1 MKSRRRRS
9 WLSSSSMM
17 NNRGLYIHVPFCV
30 RKCPYCDFYSTAGA
44 DELRQEYARAVVR
57 NLRNYPEQFDTV
69 YFGGGTPNLIAEHMT
84 DILSAVNTAPGAEIS
99 AECNPASADIGTL
112 RMMRSAG
119 INRISVGVQSL
130 QDGELKKLGR
140 LHDSAQAEELI
151 LAAEE
156 AGFASVS
163 ADVMLGIPG
172 QTAESL
178 TDTIERL
185 AGLPVQHISAY
196 MLTLEPETPFGKTP
210 PPDMADDEKMAD
222 LYELCQELCEKH
234 GFMQYEISNFAR
246 EGFQC
251 RHNLKYWRDE
261 EYLGIGPAA
270 HSFYAGKRFA
280 VPRDLRGFIASDR
293 QPVEIT
299 DDCPGDYDERVIMG
313 LRISEGIPEELYKP
327 IESALRL
334 IPAEYYRLENGRLRL
349 TEKGFPVYNYIVSLL
364 LAHKEEP

>member
-1 MKSRRRRS
+1 MKFRRKRS

-17 NNRGLYIHVPFCV
+17 SDRGLYIHVPFCV
-30 RKCPYCDFYSTAGA
+30 QKCPYCDFYSAAGA
-44 DELRQEYARAVVR
+44 GDLRQDYARAVVR
-57 NLRNYPEQFDTV
+57 NLRHYPEQFDTV
-69 YFGGGTPNLIAEHMT
+69 YFGGGTPNLIAEYMA
-84 DILSAVNTAPGAEIS
+84 DILSAVNAAPGAEIS
-99 AECNPASADIGTL
+99 AECNPASADTGTL
-112 RMMRSAG
+112 RAMRSAG
-119 INRISVGVQSL
+119 INRISAGVQSL

-151 LAAEE
+151 LAAKE
-156 AGFASVS
+156 AGFDSIS

-172 QTAESL
+172 QTSESL
-178 TDTIERL
+178 ADTIERL

-196 MLTLEPETPFGKTP
+196 MLTLEPETPFGKNP

-222 LYELCQELCEKH
+222 LYALCQELCEKH
-234 GFMQYEISNFAR
+234 GFAQYEISNFAR
-246 EGFQC
+246 EGFRC

-270 HSFYAGKRFA
+270 HSFYGGKRFA
-280 VPRDLRGFIASDR
+280 VPRSLRGFIDSER

-299 DDCPGDYDERVIMG
+299 DDCPGDYDERVMMG

-334 IPAEYYRLENGRLRL
+334 IPAEYYRLANGRLRL
-349 TEKGFPVYNYIVSLL
+349 TGKGFPVYNYIVSLL
-364 LAHKEEP
+364 LAHREES